1 MTTGILNLQPT
12 VESQMKKLSQQ
23 KLRRKNAEAK
33 AAKVEEDAIETD
45 AIDMA
50 TPQDMATDIK

>member
-1 MTTGILNLQPT
+1 MNLQPT

-23 KLRRKNAEAK
+23 KLRRRNAEAK